1 MIFFWREIKIISHF
15 WRSLKRLRTPAWC
28 FWWPM
33 IYTRFGA
40 PGSIIEQESCFTR
53 YTGNNS
59 WQLHY
64 QMHPDSSLQP
74 PGHRC
79 LWLSFVRWVAS
90 QLNQNNNKKRRPI
103 IIFTENSKNNG
114 FPKYWSR
121 FRSFAN
127 CQSRNNHWAR

>member
-1 MIFFWREIKIISHF
+1 MAQ
-15 WRSLKRLRTPAWC
+15 LKKVKNPCLVFLMTDDDA
-28 FWWPM
+28 
-33 IYTRFGA
+33 RFGA
-40 PGSIIEQESCFTR
+40 PGSIIEQQESCFTR

-74 PGHRC
+74 PGHCC

-103 IIFTENSKNNG
+103 IIFTENLKKMD
-114 FPKYWSR
+114 FPNIDQDSGLSPIAKAAIIIGLGKD
-121 FRSFAN
+121 FT
-127 CQSRNNHWAR
+127 